1 MTYNIFYK
9 SNKAAT
15 WKSKARSYTFM
26 SAALLSGSLF
36 TLSSCSEWLDVKPLT
51 EEREKDLFTTY
62 QGFKDALSGCYSDL
76 AGANLYGERLTMADI
91 ENLACLWAEPD
102 QTGLPA
108 QYYLWHHQYDNTYS
122 EAALKSIYG
131 GLYNVVAQA
140 NKIIEHV
147 GTDGSAIK
155 STDARNV
162 IEGEAYALRAFCQMD
177 VLRLFGQMPQGAVK
191 QVSLPYAL
199 KAGINDIA
207 AYYSYS
213 DYVKLLEQDLD
224 HAEQLLA
231 QSDNDALEDD
241 DFFQYRQFRLNYQA
255 VRALKARLYLYTGQ
269 TEKAHQLA
277 MDIIENSGKSL
288 SGLTDIPNGYYTLPG
303 ETLFGLSNR
312 SLADYAHSLLGG
324 DNSIQVDRSS
334 MLYVD
339 EMSLDWMIYWG
350 VNTASDNRYL
360 YTWNHNTVDAM
371 GNRYPTLRKYYY
383 DTNAYSSASDLS
395 TLLTKIQ
402 VMPII
407 RLSEIYLIA
416 METTTDLNEANQLW
430 KIYMASHN
438 VNVTDDFYSLGEV
451 QYNIVDEYRRE
462 FFGEGVMFY
471 VYKRLGTSD
480 MMFSPSAMTE
490 NEYVLPVPTT
500 EYDAET
506 TNP

>member
-1 MTYNIFYK
+1 MTYNIFNK

-26 SAALLSGSLF
+26 AVALLSGSLF

-430 KIYMASHN
+430 KTYMASHN

>member
-26 SAALLSGSLF
+26 AAALLSGSLF

-360 YTWNHNTVDAM
+360 YTWNHNAVDAL

-430 KIYMASHN
+430 KTYMASHN

>member
-269 TEKAHQLA
+269 TEKVHQLA

-506 TNP
+506 TNL

>member
-26 SAALLSGSLF
+26 AVALLSGSLF

-430 KIYMASHN
+430 KTYMASHN

>member
-26 SAALLSGSLF
+26 AAALLSGSLF

>member
-506 TNP
+506 TNL

>member
-26 SAALLSGSLF
+26 AAALLSGSLF

-430 KIYMASHN
+430 KTYMASHN

-471 VYKRLGTSD
+471 VY
-480 MMFSPSAMTE
+480 
-490 NEYVLPVPTT
+490 
-500 EYDAET
+500 
-506 TNP
+506 

>member
-26 SAALLSGSLF
+26 AAALLSGSLF

-350 VNTASDNRYL
+350 VNTASDNCYL

-430 KIYMASHN
+430 KTYMASHN

>member
-26 SAALLSGSLF
+26 AAALLSGSLF

-102 QTGLPA
+102 QTGIPA

-430 KIYMASHN
+430 KTYMASHN

>member
-1 MTYNIFYK
+1 M
-9 SNKAAT
+9 
-15 WKSKARSYTFM
+15 
-26 SAALLSGSLF
+26 
-36 TLSSCSEWLDVKPLT
+36 
-51 EEREKDLFTTY
+51 
-62 QGFKDALSGCYSDL
+62 
-76 AGANLYGERLTMADI
+76 DI
-91 ENLACLWAEPD
+91 
-102 QTGLPA
+102 
-108 QYYLWHHQYDNTYS
+108 
-122 EAALKSIYG
+122 
-131 GLYNVVAQA
+131 
-140 NKIIEHV
+140 
-147 GTDGSAIK
+147 
-155 STDARNV
+155 
-162 IEGEAYALRAFCQMD
+162 
-177 VLRLFGQMPQGAVK
+177 LRLFGQMPQNAVK
-191 QVSLPYAL
+191 TVSLPYAL

-207 AYYSYS
+207 SYYTY
-213 DYVKLLEQDLD
+213 DEYVKQLEADFD

-241 DFFQYRQFRLNYQA
+241 DFFQNRQFRLNYQA

-269 TEKAHQLA
+269 TQKAHDLA
-277 MDIIENSGKSL
+277 VDIIENSGKSL

-312 SLADYAHSLLGG
+312 KLADMAHSLLGG
-324 DNSIQVDRSS
+324 DVSIKVDPSS

-360 YTWNHNTVDAM
+360 YTWNHNTTDTY
-371 GNRYPTLRKYYY
+371 GRIYPTLRKYYY

-416 METTTDLNEANQLW
+416 METTTDLAEANDLW
-430 KIYMASHN
+430 KTYMASHN

-451 QYNIVDEYRRE
+451 RYNVQDEYFRE

-471 VYKRLGTSD
+471 VYKRLGATNTLLGSGSMGED
-480 MMFSPSAMTE
+480 Q
-490 NEYVLPVPTT
+490 YVLPIPTS

>member
-131 GLYNVVAQA
+131 GLYNVMAQA

-269 TEKAHQLA
+269 TEKVHQLA

-506 TNP
+506 TNL

>member
-26 SAALLSGSLF
+26 AAALLSGSLF

-430 KIYMASHN
+430 KTYMASHN